1 MSHTALHKV
10 TYSSLAFF
18 PASWEAK
25 HSKRKEGR
33 HSTGF
38 RIWLGLNP
46 GCHGPSLGPWVMQLS
61 SLSLTGP
68 NRALRE
74 LLLVLNE
81 TACGMKNGHILASF
95 GLCLKHLPQPYQPS
109 PEHTILWA
117 EHLWWAPQSTTA
129 KWLSDRGAPPLIGKL
144 ASCASVYSSS
154 QNLLKKPRWE
164 LYVSWCKVLRMMSAH
179 S

>member
-109 PEHTILWA
+109 PEHNHPLGR
-117 EHLWWAPQSTTA
+117 APVVSTPKHYSKVVKWQGSSTTY
-129 KWLSDRGAPPLIGKL
+129 WQVSLLCLSLLIFPEP
-144 ASCASVYSSS
+144 S
-154 QNLLKKPRWE
+154 
-164 LYVSWCKVLRMMSAH
+164 
-179 S
+179 